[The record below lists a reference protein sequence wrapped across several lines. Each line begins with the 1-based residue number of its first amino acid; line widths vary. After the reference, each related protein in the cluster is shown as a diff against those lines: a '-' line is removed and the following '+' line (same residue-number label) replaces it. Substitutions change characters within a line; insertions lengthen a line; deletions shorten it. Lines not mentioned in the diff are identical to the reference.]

1 MKDLKSSTSPKMVV
15 FLFNLL
21 FFLTPL
27 TFLPS
32 TSELFEF
39 NKMVLVYA
47 ATALI
52 ATAWAIR
59 MVLNKKFIIK
69 RTILDIPLVLFLISQ
84 IISTV
89 FSIDFYTS
97 IFGYYTRF
105 NGGLLSTI
113 CYLILYWAFVSNFT
127 KEYVVKLFKTM
138 LASAVIVAIW
148 GTLEH
153 FGVSLSCVLLR
164 GEFNA
169 ACWVQDVQTR
179 VFATFGQPN
188 WLAAYLLALAPLT
201 WAFALK
207 AKTKKQYWIYQG
219 LNLLFFATLLFTKS
233 RSGILGLIFAN
244 ILFWENKINTLKG
257 ANFIMRPVLIFFALI
272 ARRIPR
278 LPGISTGLNKSEL
291 QTARF
296 YGKQLLIF
304 HAIYLG
310 LVLLIGTP
318 WTPNLSQILNPQ
330 PQTKAEIVTQSG
342 TVIELDGTES
352 GTLRTIVWR
361 GALELWKKYPLFG
374 SGVETFAYSYYQV
387 RPAVHN
393 DTSEWDFLYNKAHN
407 EFLNY
412 AANSGSFGLL
422 SYMSIIAV
430 FMVFI
435 FKKIFHDKKSS
446 YFEISLLSGFSGLLV
461 SNFFGFS
468 TVATSLV
475 FFLFPA
481 MSYALMTEKPDQV
494 KQASKQNMLFFG
506 ILLICAF
513 LIFNIWKY
521 WDADIQYAKAKRLL
535 DTGQPEAALTSVD
548 QAIYKNPY
556 AAVYFDTKAHAYA
569 MLAAESGDE
578 EKSKQLASLAAS
590 TSEKTVSLSPRNTNL
605 IKSRSN
611 LFVDLSSI
619 DQQYLRQSIQT
630 LLPLLE
636 YAPTDPSIYYRIG
649 LNLATDGH
657 EEEGIAFIQQAVELK
672 PDYKRA
678 RMALA
683 YIYQQQE
690 KYDEARVQLQYI
702 LDHISPDDTTV
713 KEMLQ
718 DLTF

>member
-1 MKDLKSSTSPKMVV
+1 MKDLKSATSPKLVI

-21 FFLTPL
+21 FFLVPL
-27 TFLPS
+27 TFLPN

-39 NKMVLVYA
+39 NKMVLVYLG
-47 ATALI
+47 TVLI

-59 MVLNKKFIIK
+59 MVLNKRLIFR
-69 RTILDIPLVLFLISQ
+69 RTILDIPLMLFLISQ
-84 IISTV
+84 VISTI

-97 IFGYYTRF
+97 LFGYYTRF

-138 LASAVIVAIW
+138 LASAAIVAIW

-169 ACWVQDVQTR
+169 LCWVQDVQTR

-188 WLAAYLLALAPLT
+188 WLAGFLLSVAPLT

-207 AKTKKQYWIYQG
+207 SKTKNQYWIYQG

-233 RSGILGLIFAN
+233 RSGILGFAAAYG
-244 ILFWENKINTLKG
+244 LFW
-257 ANFIMRPVLIFFALI
+257 M
-272 ARRIPR
+272 
-278 LPGISTGLNKSEL
+278 LNKKDKVFSYASGFL
-291 QTARF
+291 
-296 YGKQLLIF
+296 LLIS
-304 HAIYLG
+304 L
-310 LVLLIGTP
+310 LVGTP
-318 WTPNLSQILNPQ
+318 WTPNLNQILHPQ

-374 SGVETFAYSYYQV
+374 TGVETFAYSYYQV

-422 SYMSIIAV
+422 SYMAIIAV
-430 FMVFI
+430 FVVLI
-435 FKKIFHDKKSS
+435 FKKVLLNKKDSV
-446 YFEISLLSGFSGLLV
+446 FEISLLSGFSGLMV

-468 TVATSLV
+468 TVGTSLI

-481 MSYALMTEKPDQV
+481 MSYALMLEKPDQA
-494 KQASKQNMLFFG
+494 KENRDSKQNILFFG
-506 ILLICAF
+506 ILLVCAF
-513 LIFNIWKY
+513 LIFNVWKY

-535 DTGQPEAALTSVD
+535 DTGQPEAALTTVD
-548 QAIYKNPY
+548 RAIYKNPY
-556 AAVYFDTKAHAYA
+556 AAVYFDTKAQAYA
-569 MLAAESGDE
+569 TLAVSSSDD
-578 EKSKQLASLAAS
+578 EKSKQLANLAAS
-590 TSEKTVSLSPRNTNL
+590 TSEKAVSLSPRNTNL
-605 IKSRSN
+605 LKSRSN
-611 LFVDLSSI
+611 MFVDLSSI
-619 DQQYLRQSIQT
+619 DQQYLKQSIQT

-657 EEEGIAFIQQAVELK
+657 EDEGITFIQQAVNLK

-690 KYDEARVQLQYI
+690 KYEDARGQLQYI

-713 KEMLQ
+713 TKMLQ
-718 DLTF
+718 DLNF